1 MQLNFTRIFLSVF
14 TLFSL
19 CLFNCSLK
27 AQKGS
32 FLVYVRFKVVKP
44 AVSQNLKVTVGG
56 YRHEEPWYFPDIE
69 VDAKANQWSEWINLS
84 KWDWHGKLSRSGGLA
99 EYPAISL
106 TVKDLSGQAVKDSE
120 FEVQLAEAPSEK
132 DVLISF
138 NEKSDSG
145 KIVFLAPY
153 PLHKNFKEFET
164 ASQMIE
170 RQTQWAKEAT
180 DGKPVKLE
188 KFQIITNLWN
198 INNLSLEDKSVVLLK
213 TLGFNVVKDAN
224 PSFLNKYEL
233 KTYQKTWLYHPDPE
247 VVAKGWEETKK
258 TVELIDKT
266 SFWEISDEVSVMDF
280 GSVNKEKLNGWF
292 REYLK
297 TKDYKNNK
305 LIEQI
310 EYPLEAIAG
319 ETLPKKASLEE
330 RKLLYHA
337 AKFGQWWSAKQ
348 LKQINALILELQP
361 DAVTSTLLPSHG
373 FFGNAWGPSKIG
385 MSYGMLD
392 IFELVEQDSVNQL
405 AVEDWFGLNHMYGP
419 NYTWTGGQTF
429 AYYNA
434 IVRSA
439 IGDKP
444 ISMQGLITPSDDKYL
459 RLKAFSGLGQGDKSF
474 YFWSYGPTYVS
485 TENYW
490 SDLRSEYDGIVKLN
504 RSLEK
509 AEDVLYPAKTVAD
522 SDVGILYSVS
532 HDLWNNKNQAP
543 FVEKRL
549 LWHALR
555 HLQIQPNFLRE
566 DDIEAGN
573 LDKLKVLYI
582 TDWNISR
589 KASAEIDKWVK
600 AGGILYLSA
609 GAATRDEFN
618 EPFTPKFAENVWIE
632 NPTDKITNEVDTFNE
647 RTVLPTI
654 KPLTT
659 ANVGLNGKK
668 FDLPAIGVRLD
679 VKQNLQSFAKFADGK
694 NAGAITP
701 YGNGQIIAVGFMP
714 MLAYGKFANFKPETL
729 EEKWQS
735 EPREIVKKSLELAK
749 VDAVIKTNIPV
760 VETNLLT
767 GSNGSAIVLANYTYQ
782 PIKSLIIDVK
792 IPKPIKTAVS
802 IEGKNVKILK
812 QEAGRITLELP
823 LDWTDIII
831 LK

>member
-1 MQLNFTRIFLSVF
+1 MQLKFTRTVLSVL

-32 FLVYVRFKVVKP
+32 FLVYIRFKVVKP
-44 AVSQNLKVTVGG
+44 VSQNLKVTVGG
-56 YRHEEPWYFPDIE
+56 YRHEDPWYFPDIE

-106 TVKDLSGQAVKDSE
+106 TVKDSSGQTVKGSE
-120 FEVQLAEAPSEK
+120 FEVQLAESPTEK
-132 DVLISF
+132 DALISF
-138 NEKSDSG
+138 TEKSDSG

-164 ASQMIE
+164 ATQMID
-170 RQTQWAKEAT
+170 RQTRWAKEAA
-180 DGKPVKLE
+180 DGKPPKLE
-188 KFQIITNLWN
+188 KFQIITNLWD
-198 INNLSLEDKSVVLLK
+198 INNAALEEKSVFLLK
-213 TLGFNVVKDAN
+213 TLGFNVVYNAN
-224 PSFLNKYEL
+224 FSLLKKYEL
-233 KTYQKTWLYHPDPE
+233 KTYQKNWLYQPDPE
-247 VVAKGWEETKK
+247 TVAKGWEK
-258 TVELIDKT
+258 TEKTGELIDKT
-266 SFWEISDEVSVMDF
+266 AFWEISDEVSVMNF

-292 REYLK
+292 QEYLT
-297 TKDYKNNK
+297 TKGYKSNK
-305 LIEQI
+305 PIKPI

-319 ETLPKKASLEE
+319 ETLPKNVSLEE
-330 RKLLYHA
+330 RKFLYHA

-348 LKQINALILELQP
+348 LRQLNDLILEGLP
-361 DAVTSTLLPSHG
+361 NSVTSTLLPSHG
-373 FFGNAWGPSKIG
+373 FLGNAWGPSKIG

-392 IFELVEQDSVNQL
+392 IFELTKQESVNQL
-405 AVEDWFGLNHMYGP
+405 AVEDWLGLNHMYGP
-419 NYTWTGGQTF
+419 AYTWTGGQTF
-429 AYYNA
+429 GYYNA

-459 RLKAFSGLGQGDKSF
+459 RLKAYSGLGQGDKSF

-490 SDLRSEYDGIVKLN
+490 SDLKSEYDGIVKLN
-504 RSLEK
+504 RSLQK
-509 AEDVLYPAKTVAD
+509 AEDVLYPAKTV
-522 SDVGILYSVS
+522 SDNSVGILYSVS
-532 HDLWNNKNQAP
+532 HDIWNNKNQAP

-566 DDIEAGN
+566 DDVEAGN
-573 LDKLKVLYI
+573 LAKYKVLYI
-582 TDWNISR
+582 TDWNITR

-600 AGGILYLSA
+600 NGGILYLSA
-609 GAATRDEFN
+609 GAAIRDEFN
-618 EPFTPKFAENVWIE
+618 EPYTPDFAKNIWID
-632 NPTDKITNEVDTFNE
+632 NPTKNITNEINTYNE

-659 ANVGLNGKK
+659 ANIDVNGKTIN
-668 FDLPAIGVRLD
+668 LPVIGVRLD
-679 VKQNLQSFAKFADGK
+679 LNKNLQSFAKFADGK
-694 NAGAITP
+694 TAGAVTP
-701 YGNGQIIAVGFMP
+701 YGKGQIIAVGFMP
-714 MLAYGKFANFKPETL
+714 MLAYGKLADFKPETL
-729 EEKWQS
+729 EEKWKP
-735 EPREIVKKSLELAK
+735 EPRQIIEKSLELAK
-749 VDAVIKTNIPV
+749 IDPVIKTNIPV

-767 GSNGSAIVLANYTYQ
+767 GTNGSAIVLANYTYQ
-782 PIKSLIIDVK
+782 PINSLMIDVK
-792 IPKPIKTAVS
+792 IAKPVKSATSV
-802 IEGKNVKILK
+802 EGKTVKIVK
-812 QEAGRITLELP
+812 QANGRVTLELP